1 MSDSP
6 SLPAPA
12 SGIKASDPTPQSLHE
27 WLQRLERLHFK
38 AIDLGLERVSRV
50 AQSLGLLSGLPFIF
64 TVGGTNGKGSTVSF
78 LESILR
84 AGGYKVGAYTSPHLI
99 HFNER
104 VRINGA
110 DVSDADLI
118 AAFEKI
124 EAGRGDIS
132 LTYFEFTTL
141 AALLVFQQ
149 AQLDVLVLEVGL
161 GGRLDAVNIVDA
173 DVAVVTSIDLDHQ
186 AFLGDTREKIGLEK
200 IGIGRAGKPLVLG
213 ERNAPALVL
222 DSLRAFSIP
231 FVQIGHDFDFA
242 QQTESWCLNGIG
254 HDQTVL
260 AYETL
265 PLPVLYV
272 ANAAVALQALA
283 LSPFVISRE
292 ALEAGLLSASLTGR
306 QQIVQQ
312 RPDLMLDVGHN
323 PHAAAHLA
331 RRLRRSAYHRVFCV
345 VGMLRDKA
353 LADTLSELLDVV
365 DAWYPATLQGERG
378 QGADLIAAELLAA
391 GAQVAGASGSPAQAV
406 RSALQQAQ
414 ADDLILVFGSFYT
427 VADVIQYRAQR
438 AGKGT

>member
-6 SLPAPA
+6 SLSSLA
-12 SGIKASDPTPQSLHE
+12 SGMNASATTPKTLCE

-38 AIDLGLERVSRV
+38 PIDLGLERVTLV
-50 AQSLGLLSGLPFIF
+50 AQALGLLSGLPFIF

-84 AGGYKVGAYTSPHLI
+84 VAGYKVGAYTSPHLI

-104 VRINGA
+104 VRVNGA
-110 DVSDADLI
+110 DVSDAALI

-124 EAGRGDIS
+124 EAGRGEVS

-141 AALLVFQQ
+141 AALLIFKQ

-200 IGIGRAGKPLVLG
+200 IGIGRTGKPLVLG
-213 ERNAPALVL
+213 ERATPALAL
-222 DSLRAFSIP
+222 NALRALSIP
-231 FVQIGHDFDFA
+231 FVQIGRDFDFA
-242 QQTESWCLNGIG
+242 QQDNDWRFQGAGQDHS
-254 HDQTVL
+254 
-260 AYETL
+260 TL
-265 PLPVLYV
+265 VHAELPQPVLYV

-283 LSPFVISRE
+283 LSPFSIATE
-292 ALEAGLLSASLTGR
+292 ALKEGLRNASLTGR

-312 RPDLMLDVGHN
+312 SPDLMLDVGHN

-331 RRLRRSAYHRVFCV
+331 RRLRYSPYRRVHCV

-353 LADTLSELLDVV
+353 LADTLAELLCVV
-365 DAWYPATLQGERG
+365 DEWYPATLEGERG
-378 QGADLIAAELLAA
+378 QAAAVISGELQAA
-391 GAQVAGASGSPAQAV
+391 GARVAGCAATPAQAL
-406 RSALQQAQ
+406 RTALAHAQ
-414 ADDLILVFGSFYT
+414 EDDLILVFGSFYT
-427 VADVIQYRAQR
+427 VADVIQYRAGR
-438 AGKGT
+438 AGQGT